1 VTAHAGTGGLE
12 ENKFDV
18 APKAQ
23 PVADQAFYC
32 ESPLKRSV
40 LAQDQPGRRFSKS
53 AAYFT
58 SGAEM
63 KIHNTISAKRAEKA
77 KRDRIMLCIRCGRAQ
92 KPRFTKGRDCYG
104 CGEDMVLSADDIL
117 TMISSDPGASPN
129 FCLTDVSHCRGSAS
143 S

>member
-1 VTAHAGTGGLE
+1 MTAHAGTGGLE
-12 ENKFDV
+12 ENKFGV
-18 APKAQ
+18 ATKAQ
-23 PVADQAFYC
+23 PVAHQPFYC

-104 CGEDMVLSADDIL
+104 CGEDMVHCADAILKMLSGD
-117 TMISSDPGASPN
+117 S
-129 FCLTDVSHCRGSAS
+129 RGSGPPLPQAS
-143 S
+143 VGSRDL